1 MESMSNFNLLKVIE
15 VSKITS
21 EAVTLTFEVPEKLK
35 KKYSFISGQYLSLEV
50 IINNL
55 KVRRSYSICSNP
67 NDPLRVGI
75 KKVSG
80 GVFSSY
86 AVDKIKSGDL
96 ISVGTPEGRFQYK
109 SNSKKE
115 TITGIAAGSGITPIL
130 SIAYSVLN
138 SNKQNE
144 FRLIYGNK
152 SPSQE
157 MFTSEINTLK
167 ILYSERLKVINVY
180 SQSNEDEARFGRI
193 DNSIIN
199 YYHKEYGIAD
209 KYFICGPEA
218 MIYSTSDDLLTKK
231 VSKDNILY
239 ELFTISKTNTKV
251 TNKGI
256 TKLDIVYDDETHALE
271 VVSGK
276 TVLDAAIESDVDV
289 PYSCQGG
296 VCSSC
301 IARVVEGSAKMKTN
315 QILTEEEI
323 DEGLV
328 LTCQAEPESKYLKV
342 DFDDV

>member
-1 MESMSNFNLLKVIE
+1 
-15 VSKITS
+15 
-21 EAVTLTFEVPEKLK
+21 
-35 KKYSFISGQYLSLEV
+35 
-50 IINNL
+50 
-55 KVRRSYSICSNP
+55 
-67 NDPLRVGI
+67 
-75 KKVSG
+75 
-80 GVFSSY
+80 
-86 AVDKIKSGDL
+86 
-96 ISVGTPEGRFQYK
+96 
-109 SNSKKE
+109 
-115 TITGIAAGSGITPIL
+115 
-130 SIAYSVLN
+130 
-138 SNKQNE
+138 
-144 FRLIYGNK
+144 
-152 SPSQE
+152 

-239 ELFTISKTNTKV
+239 ELFTTSKANAKEP
-251 TNKGI
+251 NKGI